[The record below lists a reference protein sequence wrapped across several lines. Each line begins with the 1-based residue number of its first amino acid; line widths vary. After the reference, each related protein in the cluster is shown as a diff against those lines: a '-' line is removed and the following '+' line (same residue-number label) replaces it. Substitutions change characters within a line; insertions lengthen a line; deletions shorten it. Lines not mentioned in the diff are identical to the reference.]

1 MSIYQKYL
9 STSMSINNKNDYNI
23 FIKEK
28 DFWRNN
34 TNYTLFS
41 SNNFPQYCSSNSNLK
56 SKKYNSLG
64 DLSID
69 NKNNNL
75 EYTHLRR
82 SIVELNEKLKEKDK
96 IILTLKKKINSMSS
110 RNNEKKTIS
119 TKSKGTDNFLNNN
132 EELISYDKEI
142 EKKKYF
148 KNKYSYSF
156 HNSSNNLINKYPFI
170 DNVNENKNSFVKNND
185 NTKYHSSIFKNNDCK
200 ILINPKLT
208 QENISLK
215 KPFTLTYYRYRD
227 EIMKNPKKN
236 NVKKSRFNLFHNFN
250 DENNEY
256 NTKYKSATKCKK
268 DFYNI
273 NNIKSNINNNN
284 NNHNYIHN
292 HNNSN
297 SNNNNKQNHNYNHN
311 HNHNNRSL
319 SKTKIENSSFSNSNL
334 NKAKKNV
341 KFQDQVFDINQNTI
355 QNYKTS
361 IINKSHN
368 HKNVKSPKEKFLK
381 QNEEEKKKDN
391 KINDK
396 LKEQKPNKNKNKI
409 KLNQPKRLI
418 KGKMTYKQLQE
429 IKNKTIHNLEYSNEK
444 KIRFKRIINSNLNN
458 LETIENNKDNKI
470 IDNINLKKYIN
481 KEVIK
486 NQENQEN
493 KINLDNK
500 IIKKINNIIK
510 RNDNNIKNENNNKN
524 INLNSNNKTQ
534 EEIINSDEEKNLL
547 ELKNML
553 QNEFNCFST
562 TNENNEYE
570 NKINNEYENKN
581 NNDDENK
588 NNNYEEN
595 INELQEYDEP
605 NTLYERIGMR
615 KSTVES
621 GINLSNYLY
630 NYEQYY
636 SRQKKQLE
644 KNETSPEFVEK
655 NRIHRR
661 EERLPSTFKNEDY
674 ALEKTISDV
683 QILIDDFEQ

>member
-268 DFYNI
+268 DFYDI
-273 NNIKSNINNNN
+273 NNIKSNINNNK

-297 SNNNNKQNHNYNHN
+297 SNNNNKQNHNYN

-368 HKNVKSPKEKFLK
+368 HKNVKSPKEKFIK

-444 KIRFKRIINSNLNN
+444 RVHFKRIISNNNNNHNN
-458 LETIENNKDNKI
+458 LETIDNKENKI
-470 IDNINLKKYIN
+470 INNTNLKKYIN
-481 KEVIK
+481 KNPIQI
-486 NQENQEN
+486 NENKIN

-500 IIKKINNIIK
+500 IIKKLNNIIK
-510 RNDNNIKNENNNKN
+510 RNENNLINENNTNKN
-524 INLNSNNKTQ
+524 INITNNSKTQ
-534 EEIINSDEEKNLL
+534 EEIFNSIEEKNLL

-553 QNEFNCFST
+553 QNGFNCIST
-562 TNENNEYE
+562 INE
-570 NKINNEYENKN
+570 NNEYENKN
-581 NNDDENK
+581 NND
-588 NNNYEEN
+588 EE
-595 INELQEYDEP
+595 NELQEYNEP
-605 NTLYERIGMR
+605 NSLFERIGIR
-615 KSTVES
+615 KSSVES
-621 GINLSNYLY
+621 GINLSNCLC
-630 NYEQYY
+630 NYEQFY
-636 SRQKKQLE
+636 SRQKKKIERNDTELS
-644 KNETSPEFVEK
+644 SPEFVEK
-655 NRIHRR
+655 KKISRR
-661 EERLPSTFKNEDY
+661 EERLPSTFKNE
-674 ALEKTISDV
+674 ALILEKTMSDV
-683 QILIDDFEQ
+683 EILIDDFEK

>member
-1 MSIYQKYL
+1 
-9 STSMSINNKNDYNI
+9 MSINNKNYYNI

-28 DFWRNN
+28 DFFRNN

-110 RNNEKKTIS
+110 RNNEKKTFS

-215 KPFTLTYYRYRD
+215 KPFTLTYYRYR
-227 EIMKNPKKN
+227 EEMIKNPKKN

-256 NTKYKSATKCKK
+256 NKKYKSTSKSKNHF
-268 DFYNI
+268 DNF
-273 NNIKSNINNNN
+273 NNIKNNINNNN
-284 NNHNYIHN
+284 KNK
-292 HNNSN
+292 
-297 SNNNNKQNHNYNHN
+297 NNNNTINS
-311 HNHNNRSL
+311 SL
-319 SKTKIENSSFSNSNL
+319 SKSKKENTSFSNSNL
-334 NKAKKNV
+334 NKTKKNL
-341 KFQDQVFDINQNTI
+341 KLKDEVFEINQNI
-355 QNYKTS
+355 IPNYKTN
-361 IINKSHN
+361 IFNKSYN
-368 HKNVKSPKEKFLK
+368 HKNLKSPKEKVIK
-381 QNEEEKKKDN
+381 QNDEEKKKDN
-391 KINDK
+391 KITEK
-396 LKEQKPNKNKNKI
+396 LKEQKSNKNKNKNKI

-418 KGKMTYKQLQE
+418 KGKMTYKKLQE

-444 KIRFKRIINSNLNN
+444 RVHFKRIISNNNNNHNN
-458 LETIENNKDNKI
+458 LETIDNKENKI
-470 IDNINLKKYIN
+470 INNTNLKKYIN
-481 KEVIK
+481 KNPIQI
-486 NQENQEN
+486 NENKIN

-500 IIKKINNIIK
+500 IIKKLNNIIK
-510 RNDNNIKNENNNKN
+510 RNENNLINENNTNKN
-524 INLNSNNKTQ
+524 INITNNSKTQ
-534 EEIINSDEEKNLL
+534 EEIFNSIEEKNLL

-553 QNEFNCFST
+553 QNGFNCIST
-562 TNENNEYE
+562 INE
-570 NKINNEYENKN
+570 NNEYENKN
-581 NNDDENK
+581 NND
-588 NNNYEEN
+588 EE
-595 INELQEYDEP
+595 NELQEYNEP
-605 NTLYERIGMR
+605 NSLFERIGIR
-615 KSTVES
+615 KSSVES
-621 GINLSNYLY
+621 GINLSNCLC
-630 NYEQYY
+630 NYEQFY
-636 SRQKKQLE
+636 SRQKKKIE
-644 KNETSPEFVEK
+644 RNDTEFSSPEFIEK
-655 NRIHRR
+655 KKISRR
-661 EERLPSTFKNEDY
+661 EERLPSTFKNE
-674 ALEKTISDV
+674 ALILEKTMSDV
-683 QILIDDFEQ
+683 EILIDDFEK